1 MAAVAC
7 ALSRQW
13 FVTSCRSCSD
23 NKGLCASGTS
33 GAVTGTWMQDLVGL
47 VARALLWKPGW
58 KWQLT
63 PSLELMKKVSCC
75 LRVHAEKEASMA
87 LPSLS

>member
-1 MAAVAC
+1 M
-7 ALSRQW
+7 
-13 FVTSCRSCSD
+13 TSCRSYSD

-33 GAVTGTWMQDLVGL
+33 GAVTGTCMQDLVGL
-47 VARALLWKPGW
+47 VAHALLWKPGW

-75 LRVHAEKEASMA
+75 LRVHEEKEASMA
-87 LPSLS
+87 FPSLS